1 MSRQEE
7 AIKKLK
13 KDREVLSWYRMGKNY
28 NIPAH
33 HLKLIEAGV
42 VENVSEKLLGR
53 ILESK
58 SDRIQWHREEI
69 KRLQSE
75 GGV

>member
-1 MSRQEE
+1 V
-7 AIKKLK
+7 IKQAKTNTGLKSKELADFLGVAESTLYNWEKRDNWPSWALK
-13 KDREVLSWYRMGKNY
+13 KVG
-28 NIPAH
+28 
-33 HLKLIEAGV
+33 
-42 VENVSEKLLGR
+42 

-75 GGV
+75 